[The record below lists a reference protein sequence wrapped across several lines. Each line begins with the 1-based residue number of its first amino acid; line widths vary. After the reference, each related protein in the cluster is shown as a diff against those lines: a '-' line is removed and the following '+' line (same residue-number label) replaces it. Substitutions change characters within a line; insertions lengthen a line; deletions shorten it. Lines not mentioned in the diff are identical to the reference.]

1 MATPSKRHVNW
12 SAVTWTQSSPTAVT
26 NNISGVQS
34 LRVDRNLQ
42 SIQHSG
48 DADFYPTVV
57 VMVGGQP
64 SISVSHR
71 DLTVAYGIPD
81 VSRGTLSA
89 KHSDA
94 KNGIT
99 ASSGGYTVQLVGLM
113 TGNDLE
119 GAHRQFG
126 GTTLTVIGE
135 STDGT
140 TSPLSFT
147 AL

>member
-12 SAVTWTQSSPTAVT
+12 TATTWVQTAPSSLTST
-26 NNISGVQS
+26 ITGVLSVQ
-34 LRVDRNLQ
+34 VNRNLQ

-48 DADFYPTVV
+48 DADFYPTLVAT
-57 VMVGGQP
+57 VGGQP
-64 SISVSHR
+64 SLSISHR
-71 DLTVAYGIPD
+71 DLGVSNAIPD
-81 VSRGTLSA
+81 TSRGTLSA

-99 ASSGGYTVQLVGLM
+99 ASSGGYTVQLVGVVSS
-113 TGNDLE
+113 NDSE

-126 GTTLTVIGE
+126 GGTITVIGE

-147 AL
+147 SL